1 MGCICVGYYLTWL
14 LYRQDIRQIGSGSA
28 GARNVGRILGKK
40 GFYATLL
47 GDVAKGASAILLAQW
62 IGVENGWLSAC
73 ILAVLAGHIWPIQLG
88 FRGGKGISVMVGS
101 LMVLDIWLLL
111 VLFGIALLLYF
122 GTRKYMLSGMLAIVL
137 LPLLSY
143 LLSNPV
149 WESLGMAILS
159 LVILISHRDNIAS
172 LIAQKNAH
180 PKQAEEGLPDSRGG
194 SGNG

>member
-28 GARNVGRILGKK
+28 GARNVGRILGKM

-47 GDVAKGASAILLAQW
+47 GDMAKGASAILLVRW
-62 IGVENGWLSAC
+62 MGVENGWLVAC

-88 FRGGKGISVMVGS
+88 FRGGKGISVMVGG

-111 VLFGIALLLYF
+111 VLFGIALLLYA

-143 LLSNPV
+143 LLSRPG
-149 WESLGMAILS
+149 WESIGMAILS

-172 LIAQKNAH
+172 LIAQKNAD
-180 PKQAEEGLPDSRGG
+180 PEQAEEDCPDSRGG

>member
-62 IGVENGWLSAC
+62 IGVENGWLAAC

-88 FRGGKGISVMVGS
+88 FRGGKGISVMVGG

-111 VLFGIALLLYF
+111 VLFGIALLLYV
-122 GTRKYMLSGMLAIVL
+122 GTRKYMLSGMLAIVM

-143 LLSNPV
+143 LLSGPV
-149 WESLGMAILS
+149 WESIGMAILS

-172 LIAQKNAH
+172 LIAHKNAD
-180 PKQAEEGLPDSRGG
+180 PEQAEKDRPDSRGG